1 VTRSTEPSGSIC
13 KIRRSF
19 LKCSAALAA
28 SSTFPQIIHANTDQ
42 SSERT
47 LEFIN
52 LHTDETLR
60 CCYWANGEYDPSGLN
75 EINHILRDH
84 RANEIYDMDASLI
97 DLLHLL
103 HETTGSKAPF
113 HIISA
118 YRSPQTNEKL
128 RQKTNG
134 VAKRSLHMQGKAID
148 IRLPDIE
155 LTHLR
160 DAAISLEAGGVGF
173 YAKSNFIHV
182 YIGKPRSW

>member
-1 VTRSTEPSGSIC
+1 MTRSTEPSGSIC
-13 KIRRSF
+13 KIRRSL

-28 SSTFPQIIHANTDQ
+28 SSTFPHIIHANTGT

-60 CCYWANGEYDPSGLN
+60 SSYWANGEYDSNSLS

-84 RANEIYDMDASLI
+84 RANEVFEMDANLI

-103 HETTGSKAPF
+103 HKTTESKAPY
-113 HIISA
+113 HVISA

-128 RQKTNG
+128 RHQSTS
-134 VAKRSLHMQGKAID
+134 VAKRSLHMQGMAID
-148 IRLPDIE
+148 IRLPDVE
-155 LTHLR
+155 LKHLCN
-160 DAAISLEAGGVGF
+160 AAISLQAGGVGY

-182 YIGKPRSW
+182 DVGRPRSW